1 MPEEHM
7 HQRTH
12 TAIAFLLLSEAQN
25 YTSTGLRIS
34 LSKAAGLSG
43 EAAHSKECAWEVLE
57 PLK

>member
-12 TAIAFLLLSEAQN
+12 AAIAFLLLSEAPN
-25 YTSTGLRIS
+25 YTSTGLRLS

-43 EAAHSKECAWEVLE
+43 EAAHIARNVLGRCWNH
-57 PLK
+57 